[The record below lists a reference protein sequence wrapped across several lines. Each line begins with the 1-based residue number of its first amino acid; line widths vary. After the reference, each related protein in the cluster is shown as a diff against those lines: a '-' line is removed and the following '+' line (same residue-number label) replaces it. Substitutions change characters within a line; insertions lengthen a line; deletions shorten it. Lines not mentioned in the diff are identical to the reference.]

1 MNMELCPI
9 ILCGGVG
16 KRLWPIS
23 TKNTPKQFVQSFN
36 GLSLFQKTL
45 LRVSSSFF
53 LEPIIISSNSYAH
66 IIKQQA
72 DEVKQQYILLEE
84 PSPRNTSP
92 SIMLAIQYCL
102 IKDIENCVI
111 LPSDQLI
118 PDEKYFLR
126 SMKEALTD
134 IHKHPLTIFGV
145 KPISSSSDYGYI
157 KVRKTEKKSYSVEKF
172 IEKPNVRLSKILSN
186 RINYLWNCGIFM
198 FTTKILSQY
207 LSDHKHT
214 TYIKSKKILQ
224 DGINVDEMV
233 WSKLKKISFDN
244 DVIETMQNIRCFKYD
259 SKWQDLGS
267 IPSFLKEAD
276 LPKDD
281 LKSNMI
287 INSKNINM
295 YNNSHSN
302 IVVSDLS
309 DIDIIYHEDNLLI
322 KKSKKNNNELFEKI
336 NKLDIQNNYK
346 KVIRPWGWFKTLSIS
361 DNYHVKEICVKAH
374 NKLSLQTHKKRREN
388 WLVLQGTA
396 TVIRE
401 KEKYLLKKNESIQ
414 IDINQKHR
422 LENNTSKD
430 IFLIEIQTGTYFG
443 EDDIIR
449 YTNIQND

>member
-1 MNMELCPI
+1 MIMKLCPI

-23 TKNTPKQFVQSFN
+23 TKNIPKQFIQSFN
-36 GLSLFQKTL
+36 GKSLFQKTL
-45 LRVSSSFF
+45 LRVSNSFF

-111 LPSDQLI
+111 LPSDHLV
-118 PDEKYFLR
+118 PNEKYFLKL
-126 SMKEALTD
+126 MKRALID
-134 IHKHPLTIFGV
+134 IKEYPLTIFGV
-145 KPISSSSDYGYI
+145 KPTSSSSNYGYI
-157 KVRKTEKKSYSVEKF
+157 KIRKTEKKYFSVEKF
-172 IEKPNVRLSKILSN
+172 IEKPNIRLSKILSK
-186 RINYLWNCGIFM
+186 RINYLWNCGIFL
-198 FTTKILSQY
+198 FSVKILSQY
-207 LSDHKHT
+207 LYDHKHL
-214 TYIKSKKILQ
+214 TYTKSKKIFQ
-224 DGINVDEMV
+224 DETNTNEMV
-233 WSKLKKISFDN
+233 WSKLKKTSFDN
-244 DVIETMQNIRCFKYD
+244 DVVETMQNIRCFKYD
-259 SKWQDLGS
+259 SKWKDLGT
-267 IPSFLKEAD
+267 ILPFLREAD
-276 LPKDD
+276 VPKDD
-281 LKSNMI
+281 LKLNKI
-287 INSKNINM
+287 INSKNINI
-295 YNNSHSN
+295 YNSSRSN
-302 IVVSDLS
+302 MVISDLS
-309 DIDIIYHEDNLLI
+309 DIDVIFHEDNLLI
-322 KKSKKNNNELFEKI
+322 KNSKKSNNKLFDKI
-336 NKLDIQNNYK
+336 NKLDIQNNFT

-396 TVIRE
+396 TVVRE
-401 KEKYLLKKNESIQ
+401 KEKFLLKKNESIQ

-449 YTNIQND
+449 YTNIHND